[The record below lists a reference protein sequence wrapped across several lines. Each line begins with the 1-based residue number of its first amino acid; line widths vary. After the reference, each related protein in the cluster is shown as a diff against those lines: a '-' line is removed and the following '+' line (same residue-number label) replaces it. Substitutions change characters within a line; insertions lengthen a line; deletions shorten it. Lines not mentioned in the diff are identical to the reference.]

1 MAGTT
6 GAELPASAAN
16 SGRRPIAANVV
27 SWVASKLIRRST
39 RAVAGL
45 DIDVGARSNAD
56 VIMGNFPK
64 VKVSPPCRVFI
75 MHSQACFPSQK
86 AAQIRL
92 VLYCAAVLG
101 CL

>member
-1 MAGTT
+1 MGRYGSRIESPARSRRLSTLMAGTT

-64 VKVSPPCRVFI
+64 VKVSPPCRV
-75 MHSQACFPSQK
+75 
-86 AAQIRL
+86 
-92 VLYCAAVLG
+92 
-101 CL
+101 